1 VTKTTNI
8 RVLLCHDH
16 AVLRT
21 GLQSLFDAAEDIEV
35 VATAGEGEQG
45 VDAARRL
52 HPDVVLMDL
61 AMPRIDT
68 VGATRAIAALT
79 PPTRVLVLT
88 GFPEAGRIRAV
99 LEAGASGYVL
109 KDATPPELL
118 SAVRAVA
125 GRTCGAAG
133 GPAP

>member
-1 VTKTTNI
+1 MKTTTNI
-8 RVLLCHDH
+8 RLVLCHDH
-16 AVLRT
+16 VVLRT
-21 GLQSLFDAAEDIEV
+21 GLERLFDAAEGIEV
-35 VATAGEGEQG
+35 VATAGEGDEG

-79 PPTRVLVLT
+79 PPSRVLVLT

-118 SAVRAVA
+118 SAVRTVA
-125 GRTCGAAG
+125 GRASGG
-133 GPAP
+133 DGPAA